1 MKYRAYA
8 LVICVSTLLMAG
20 PTSADVV
27 NLKYASIATCVDEGE
42 QDGVCDSF
50 ADSNLGSVNNNGYTS
65 FRTAF
70 EFDLS
75 GLPAGAIVNSATLT
89 MVLTNWEGSRAL
101 QARGYAGDGT
111 VHLADCDNLDGL
123 VGTFG
128 VDPSGTQTVTLDVT
142 GFVAGLVA
150 GGGPFAGFNVRE
162 EPANASN
169 FLVMSLDLQYTPVLS
184 IDFSAEQ
191 IVGID
196 IKPGGVPN
204 SINRRSEG
212 KIPVAILSSA
222 TFDALSEVDATSLT
236 FGRTGDEASLA
247 FCNRASE
254 DVNGDGLPDLVCHFK
269 TPATGFLLSD
279 TQGVLKGMTVSGPAI
294 RGTDSVRL
302 VR

>member
-8 LVICVSTLLMAG
+8 LVICVSTLLLAG

-27 NLKYASIATCVDEGE
+27 SLKYASIATCVDEGQ
-42 QDGVCDSF
+42 QDGICDSF
-50 ADSNLGSVNNNGYTS
+50 APYNLGSVTNNGYTS

-75 GLPAGAIVNSATLT
+75 GLPAGAIVNSATVT
-89 MVLTNWEGSRAL
+89 MVSSNWEGTRSL
-101 QARGYAGDGT
+101 QAHGYAGDGT
-111 VHLADCDNLDGL
+111 VQLGDCDNVDGL

-128 VDPSGTQTVTLDVT
+128 VDPSGTQTVILDVT

-150 GGGPFAGFNVRE
+150 SGGHFAGFNLRE
-162 EPANASN
+162 EPPSSGMVIFFDVAS
-169 FLVMSLDLQYTPVLS
+169 TPLLS
-184 IDFSAEQ
+184 VDFSAEQ

-222 TFDALSEVDATSLT
+222 TFDAREVDAASLT
-236 FGRTGDEASLA
+236 FGRTGDEESLA
-247 FCNRASE
+247 FYSPAPE
-254 DVNGDGLPDLVCHFK
+254 DVNGDGLPDLICHFN
-269 TPATGFLLSD
+269 TPATGFLLGD
-279 TQGVLKGMTVSGPAI
+279 TQGVLKGKTLKGAAI
-294 RGTDSVRL
+294 RGMDSVRI